1 MKKLTALLIFTFAAF
16 NILNAQTKHVVEASN
31 FAFDPA
37 NITIAVGD
45 TVEWVWVNGMH
56 TTTSD
61 ATTGPD
67 VWDAL
72 LDASNT
78 SFSIVITT
86 EGEHPYHCTPH
97 QSLGM
102 VGMITATNP
111 NAVYDDEN
119 NPNKFQLSQNY
130 PNPFNPSTKIK
141 FSIPE
146 ESQVTIKVFNAVGE
160 EISTI
165 LNDFLKSGT
174 HTVGFNASKLTSGMY
189 FYQLK
194 TRNFTATKKMLLV
207 K

>member
-31 FAFDPA
+31 FAFDPE

-61 ATTGPD
+61 AQSGPD

-86 EGEHPYHCTPH
+86 VGEHPYHCTPH
-97 QSLGM
+97 ITLGM
-102 VGMITATNP
+102 VGTITATNP
-111 NAVYDDEN
+111 NAVNSDEN

-141 FSIPE
+141 FTIPE
-146 ESQVTIKVFNAVGE
+146 ESQVSVKIFNALGQEV
-160 EISTI
+160 STI
-165 LNDFLKSGT
+165 LNNVVTSGT
-174 HTVGFNASKLTSGMY
+174 HSVDFNASELTSGIY
-189 FYQLK
+189 FYKITAGKL
-194 TRNFTATKKMLLV
+194 TATKKMLLL

>member
-31 FAFDPA
+31 FAFDPE

-72 LDASNT
+72 IDINNT

-86 EGEHPYHCTPH
+86 QGEHPYHCTPH
-97 QSLGM
+97 ITQGM
-102 VGMITATNP
+102 VGTITATNP
-111 NAVYDDEN
+111 NAVNDNEN

-130 PNPFNPSTKIK
+130 PNPFNPSTKIR

-146 ESQVTIKVFNAVGE
+146 ESQVSIKIFNALGQEV
-160 EISTI
+160 STI
-165 LNDFLKSGT
+165 LNNVVKSGT
-174 HTVGFNASKLTSGMY
+174 HTVNFDATELTSGVY
-189 FYQLK
+189 FYK
-194 TRNFTATKKMLLV
+194 ISAGSFTDTKKMLLIH
-207 K
+207 

>member
-37 NITIAVGD
+37 DITIAVGD

-56 TTTSD
+56 TTTSEV
-61 ATTGPD
+61 TTGPD

-97 QSLGM
+97 LTLGM
-102 VGMITATNP
+102 VGTINATIP
-111 NAVYDDEN
+111 NAVNDEDN

-130 PNPFNPSTKIK
+130 PNPFNPSTKIR

-146 ESQVTIKVFNAVGE
+146 ESQVSIKIFNALGQDV
-160 EISTI
+160 STI
-165 LNDFLKSGT
+165 LNNIVKSGT
-174 HTVGFNASKLTSGMY
+174 HSVDFDASELTSGIY
-189 FYQLK
+189 FYK
-194 TRNFTATKKMLLV
+194 ITAGKLTDTKKMLLL